1 MNKSIK
7 IKRRKKLSATI
18 SVMSI
23 IALLFILMTNGSP
36 FPSANGQIEN
46 CQNLESKN
54 AIPVLLIH
62 GWNEGEGGF
71 LPIHF
76 DVWQQ
81 RLNQD
86 KIPFCIISFEQSS
99 DACGSS
105 ADHANELAQIVQN
118 IKSETGQ
125 NQVNIV
131 GYSKGGLDARVYL
144 ANDLSNK
151 DVANLIMIGTPND
164 GSPIASSAQWLPEIS
179 RICGPAI
186 DDLAEDSPAT
196 KVQINSNTN
205 YYTIGG
211 LWIPS
216 NTILFDGKF
225 NCSRSLLLFNWL
237 ALGSFLIIG
246 ADDGVVPLDSA
257 IDPEE
262 DFENIDISHSCH
274 LDLLGNEEYDMVKKE
289 GILLQ

>member
-1 MNKSIK
+1 MNISIK
-7 IKRRKKLSATI
+7 IKRRKKLSTTI
-18 SVMSI
+18 SIMSI
-23 IALLFILMTNGSP
+23 IALSFILMTNVSP

-46 CQNLESKN
+46 CHNLESMN

-62 GWNEGEGGF
+62 GWNEGGGGS

-86 KIPFCIISFEQSS
+86 KIPFCIISFEQSN

-105 ADHANELAQIVQN
+105 ADHAKELAQIVQN
-118 IKSETGQ
+118 IKNKTGQ

-151 DVANLIMIGTPND
+151 DVANLIMVGTPNS
-164 GSPIASSAQWLPEIS
+164 GSPIAQSSEI
-179 RICGPAI
+179 CTPAVH
-186 DDLAEDSPAT
+186 DLKPGAAAT
-196 KVQINSNTN
+196 EVKMNSNTK
-205 YYTIGG
+205 YYTIAGDWNPLTG
-211 LWIPS
+211 FI
-216 NTILFDGKF
+216 
-225 NCSRSLLLFNWL
+225 NCSPSLFFFFQGNFFILLNIS
-237 ALGSFLIIG
+237 GG
-246 ADDGVVPLDSA
+246 NDGIVPLNSA
-257 IDPEE
+257 INPPNPEE
-262 DFENIDISHSCH
+262 DFKNIGISNNCH
-274 LDLLGNEEYDMVKKE
+274 ADLLGNEEYNMIKEE

>member
-23 IALLFILMTNGSP
+23 ITFSFILMTNGSP

-46 CQNLESKN
+46 CHNLESKN

-76 DVWQQ
+76 DAWQQ

-86 KIPFCIISFEQSS
+86 QIPFCVISFKHSS

-105 ADHANELAQIVQN
+105 ADHAKELAQIVKN
-118 IKSETGQ
+118 IKSKTGQ

-151 DVANLIMIGTPND
+151 DVANLIMVGTPND
-164 GSPIASSAQWLPEIS
+164 GSPIASSAQLLPKS
-179 RICGPAI
+179 FRICWPAI
-186 DDLAEDSPAT
+186 DDLAEDSTAT

-211 LWIPS
+211 HWIPLS
-216 NTILFDGKF
+216 NPLIGFF
-225 NCSRSLLLFNWL
+225 NCSPLFFNGLAWGSLNV
-237 ALGSFLIIG
+237 IG
-246 ADDGVVPLDSA
+246 EDDGIVPLDSA
-257 IDPEE
+257 TDPEE
-262 DFENIDISHSCH
+262 DFENIGISHSCH
-274 LDLLGNEEYDMVKKE
+274 LDLLGDEEYDMVEKE

>member
-1 MNKSIK
+1 MNSSIKNKS
-7 IKRRKKLSATI
+7 RKKLSVKLSI
-18 SVMSI
+18 MSI
-23 IALLFILMTNGSP
+23 IALSLILITSGSF
-36 FPSANGQIEN
+36 FPSANGQTEN
-46 CQNLESKN
+46 CHNLESNN

-76 DVWQQ
+76 DEWQQ

-105 ADHANELAQIVQN
+105 ADHAKELAQIVQN
-118 IKSETGQ
+118 IKSKTGQ
-125 NQVNIV
+125 KQVNII

-151 DVANLIMIGTPND
+151 DVANLIMVGTPND
-164 GSPIASSAQWLPEIS
+164 GSPIASSAQFLPEAF
-179 RICGPAI
+179 RICSPAI
-186 DDLAEDSPAT
+186 DDLAEDSTAT
-196 KVQINSNTN
+196 KAQINSNTN

-211 LWIPS
+211 HWIP
-216 NTILFDGKF
+216 NFVFF
-225 NCSRSLLLFNWL
+225 NCSPLLFNWL
-237 ALGSFLIIG
+237 ALGSFNIIG
-246 ADDGVVPLDSA
+246 EDDGVVPLDSA

>member
-7 IKRRKKLSATI
+7 NKRRKKLSATI

-23 IALLFILMTNGSP
+23 ITLSFILMTNGSP

-46 CQNLESKN
+46 CHNLESNN

-86 KIPFCIISFEQSS
+86 KIPFCVISFEQSS

-105 ADHANELAQIVQN
+105 ADHAKELAQIVQN
-118 IKSETGQ
+118 IKSKTGQ

-151 DVANLIMIGTPND
+151 DVANLLMIGTPNS
-164 GSPIASSAQWLPEIS
+164 GSPIAEFSEF
-179 RICGPAI
+179 CTPAVH
-186 DDLAEDSPAT
+186 DLRPGAAAT
-196 KVQINSNTN
+196 EVKMNPNTK
-205 YYTIGG
+205 YYTIAGDWNPLTGVLHCSPSLFLVFQANFVFLLNISGG
-211 LWIPS
+211 
-216 NTILFDGKF
+216 NDG
-225 NCSRSLLLFNWL
+225 
-237 ALGSFLIIG
+237 I
-246 ADDGVVPLDSA
+246 VPLNSA
-257 IDPEE
+257 INPPNPGE
-262 DFENIDISHSCH
+262 DFKNIGISKNCH
-274 LDLLGNEEYDMVKKE
+274 ANLLGNEEYDMVKNE